1 MDKCPKCGSTNITNG
16 YGEDTLI
23 FVTSDELASEGIQLV
38 TDTDSVKNCFKLE
51 AGDDL
56 MTATVRNR
64 NPNGTD
70 YIWHFSDAIKEDMS
84 IELIEKINSFL

>member
-1 MDKCPKCGSTNITNG
+1 MESNCSQCGYRGEFTGSCPKCKSTNINEG
-16 YGEDTLI
+16 YGVDTSI
-23 FVTSDELASEGIQLV
+23 FISSDECGADIQFT

-56 MTATVRNR
+56 MTATIRNC

-70 YIWHFSDAIKEDMS
+70 YICLLYTSRCV
-84 IELIEKINSFL
+84 